1 MGAERRQHERHLV
14 KLKAEIAQPQGGNK
28 VKVTVYTQD
37 LSLGGAFVLLP
48 RDQCS
53 PIGTMVSITVPGTLW
68 GTDESTFMARVV
80 RVTDHGM
87 GLQFFDFDADF
98 GAG

>member
-14 KLKAEIAQPQGGNK
+14 KLRAEIAQSQNGHK
-28 VKVTVYTQD
+28 LKVTVFTQD

-48 RDQCS
+48 RDQCP
-53 PIGTMVSITVPGTLW
+53 PIGTMVSITLPGTPW
-68 GTDESTFMARVV
+68 DSGEQTFQARVV
-80 RVTDHGM
+80 RLTDHGM